1 MVRRRSRNGRW
12 ATWALALSLAL
23 VPSATCLTA
32 AEMTEAQKACCAAM
46 HHDCEG
52 MSVEQDCCVASAP
65 NPIGLSASTSPSAHL
80 AFPPLVVVNTIAE
93 PEPERSDVESS
104 VFDVGAPKYSSRP
117 TYLIVS
123 VFRL

>member
-1 MVRRRSRNGRW
+1 MVRRGSRNGRW
-12 ATWALALSLAL
+12 ATWALALALAL

-46 HHDCEG
+46 NHDCDG
-52 MSVEQDCCVASAP
+52 MSVEQDCCVATAP
-65 NPIGLSASTSPSAHL
+65 NPLGVSASVSAGSHL

-93 PEPERSDVESS
+93 PEPERSDFESS